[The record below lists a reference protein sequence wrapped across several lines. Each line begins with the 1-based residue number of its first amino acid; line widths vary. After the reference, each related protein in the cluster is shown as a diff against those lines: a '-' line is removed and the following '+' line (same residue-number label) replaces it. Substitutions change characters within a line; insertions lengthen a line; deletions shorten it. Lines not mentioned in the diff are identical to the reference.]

1 MLELR
6 LGLSDCERPRR
17 PLGLQA
23 DGRALQGRQM
33 GGREQTE
40 RTAVALESGG
50 SAVALAVP
58 GRTESAA
65 LAELRRSFFIFA
77 RTGER
82 QRLA

>member
-40 RTAVALESGG
+40 QTAVALESGG
-50 SAVALAVP
+50 SAVAARRERRV
-58 GRTESAA
+58 GRTSEAAHTSAY
-65 LAELRRSFFIFA
+65 FVPTDA
-77 RTGER
+77 RG
-82 QRLA
+82 